1 MELTYEKND
10 SAQKFVIC
18 CDCGRKMVRCNSEEV
33 AKLTEPVVGECT
45 ICNTK
50 AIYRGLLLT
59 DANNINDEKFT
70 PVNTSPQRAIR
81 VKVNKTDSTKIS
93 CEPKEITS
101 DNCKDVA
108 DKHYTEDKAIE
119 MGFIDSSGYPRGN
132 GNRPPTNKA
141 IRLAIRFAI
150 YGNKEGLLNNLLR
163 DFSDDIEKGARYFD
177 KQLKNDLKEKTGLDL
192 DK

>member
-1 MELTYEKND
+1 MDLKYEKSN
-10 SAQKFVIC
+10 STKKFVIC
-18 CDCGRKMVRCNSEEV
+18 CDCGKKIVRCNSEDIS
-33 AKLTEPVVGECT
+33 KLIEPTVGECT
-45 ICNTK
+45 VCNTK

-59 DANNINDEKFT
+59 DANNIDDEKFT
-70 PVNTSPQRAIR
+70 PVNISQERPTK
-81 VKVNKTDSTKIS
+81 VKINKTKNIG
-93 CEPKEITS
+93 ELKEITS

-141 IRLAIRFAI
+141 IRLAIRFAM